1 MTTQRREVLVSE
13 VTALPLPRVVSDLPM
28 SVGVE
33 EEFLLVDAG
42 TGMLLPL
49 APAVLGGVRTALDL
63 QQEMTL
69 YQVESATPVCRSMA
83 EVRAQLLAA
92 RGALSALAGPH
103 GARIVATGT
112 PVFSG
117 VRPPPLADSDRYRT
131 IAAEYGM
138 LVDGLTICGCHVHIG
153 IPDEETGVL
162 ISNHLRQ
169 WLPVL
174 LAISANSPFSE
185 GRDTGY
191 ASSRYLAWS
200 PWPSAGAPPWFESA
214 EDYHRHAQV
223 LRTAGAALD
232 PAMVYWDVRLSARHP
247 TVELRVCDVAATV
260 DEAVVLAA
268 LVRAIARTA
277 VDGRPAQ
284 RVPDLVL
291 RTALW
296 RAARDGLDGAGIEPH
311 TGRLVPAV
319 DMVRSLVDWTRA
331 ALRSVGDEDL
341 VLDGLDRVLLDGT
354 GAARQRRAYRRRES
368 LLDVVEMLV
377 AQT

>member
-1 MTTQRREVLVSE
+1 M
-13 VTALPLPRVVSDLPM
+13 PL

-33 EEFLLVDAG
+33 EEFLLVDAD
-42 TGMLLPL
+42 TGVLVPL
-49 APAVLGGVRTALDL
+49 AGAVLDDWSSGLDL
-63 QQEMTL
+63 QSEMTR

-83 EVRAQLLAA
+83 EVHEQLLAA
-92 RGALSALAGPH
+92 RRALAALAGEH
-103 GARIVATGT
+103 GARIVASGT
-112 PVFSG
+112 PVLGG
-117 VRPPPLADSDRYRT
+117 VRPPPLTDTDRYRA
-131 IAAEYGM
+131 IASEYGS

-185 GRDTGY
+185 ERDTGY
-191 ASSRYLAWS
+191 ASWRYLAWS

-214 EDYHRHAQV
+214 QDYHRTTGV
-223 LRTAGAALD
+223 LRSTGAALD
-232 PAMVYWDVRLSARHP
+232 SAMVYWDVRLSAKHP

-260 DEAVVLAA
+260 DEAVLLAA
-268 LVRAIARTA
+268 LVRAIAGTA
-277 VDGRPAQ
+277 LAGRPAH

-319 DMVRSLVDWTRA
+319 DMVRSLVDWTRP
-331 ALRSVGDEDL
+331 ALHEAGDEDL
-341 VLDGLDRVLLDGT
+341 VVDGIDRLLMDGT
-354 GAARQRRAYRRRES
+354 GAVRQRRAYRRRGS
-368 LLDVVEMLV
+368 LVDVVEMLA